1 MNRFFYFILLLL
13 VAYGCGKDEPNE
25 INPVHPPVIPVNP
38 VVNPEAVERT
48 VIVYAVNRSSLSYN
62 FEDDLSEMLRAMA
75 GIDMDKYQLLVYK
88 TNSASECGLYRVA
101 KDKEGKID
109 VDLVRSYSRD
119 VTSTHPDRIREVLE
133 YALDLYPNS
142 AYDLIFWG
150 HGMSW
155 KPYFSSHDVIDR
167 PMSYGYGGEYNETGN
182 TTMTDWTE
190 IDELAEVVP
199 DHAFDT
205 VWFDCCYMSGI
216 EVIYEFR
223 DKCDTFVGYPSE
235 VWDEGMAYDVVLPY
249 LLREKP
255 DVTGA
260 AKAFYNYY
268 DIKRYAATVAVF
280 DMSLMEELAVV
291 ASDIVGSGEIRPDE
305 KTLLNYS
312 RTRTSPFYDF
322 TQFFSQT
329 ALLNGCP
336 DLAARLESVMDKAVI
351 YHDAS
356 ENDFNNRPWN
366 FAVSGISTHFYK
378 GLDTR
383 NESYYRTLDWY
394 KRVY

>member
-13 VAYGCGKDEPNE
+13 VAYGCGKDERDV
-25 INPVHPPVIPVNP
+25 INPVDPPVIPVNP
-38 VVNPEAVERT
+38 VVNPEDVERT

-88 TNSASECGLYRVA
+88 TNSASQCGLYRVA
-101 KDKEGKID
+101 EDKEGKID
-109 VDLVRSYSRD
+109 VALVRSYSRD
-119 VTSTHPDRIREVLE
+119 VTSTHPDRIREVLD
-133 YALDLYPNS
+133 YALDLYPHS

-155 KPYFSSHDVIDR
+155 KPYFSSHDVIDP

-182 TTMTDWTE
+182 TTKTDWTE
-190 IDELAEVVP
+190 IDELADAVP

-235 VWDEGMAYDVVLPY
+235 VWDDGMAYDVVLPY
-249 LLREKP
+249 LLRGKP

-268 DIKRYAATVAVF
+268 DTKRYAATVAVF
-280 DMSLMEELAVV
+280 DMSLMEELAAV
-291 ASDIVGSGEIRPDE
+291 ASDIVGSGKIRPDE

-312 RTRTSPFYDF
+312 RSKTSPFYDF
-322 TQFFSQT
+322 RQFFSQT

-336 DLAARLESVMDKAVI
+336 DLAARLESVMDKAVL

-366 FAVSGISTHFYK
+366 SAVSGISTHFYK
-378 GLDTR
+378 DLDTR
-383 NESYYRTLDWY
+383 DESYYRTLDWY